1 MLVVMLVGVVAMSAL
16 GARRALAGAADGM
29 WLMFAGAMCMAM
41 GVFLFLI
48 VLIVH
53 KTEANTHRV
62 HDVMIDLY
70 QTAEWI
76 KAPVRSI
83 AEDIKISDAAR
94 SLAHREKEIAALRSA
109 IRDEL
114 SKGNWELAASLVRQ
128 IEERFGY
135 KDEAERLREDI
146 VETRKFVIETKIE
159 EALAQI
165 DLSMEGSDWPTAI
178 RESERLMNLF
188 PNDDRVRNLPAI
200 IEQRREK
207 HKRDLLREWDS
218 VVQRREVDRAVE
230 MLQKLDQYLTPEE
243 AGVVQASA
251 REILKDQLLNL
262 GMQFKLA
269 VADRRWRDA
278 LEVGVEI
285 IEERPNSKMAEE
297 VRQMIPKLRERAG
310 MTAEAV
316 VIDQRPG
323 HI

>member
-1 MLVVMLVGVVAMSAL
+1 MLIVMLVGVVAMAAF
-16 GARRALAGAADGM
+16 GAKRAIDGQSDGV
-29 WLMFAGAMCMAM
+29 WLMFAGAMSMVF
-41 GVFLFLI
+41 GVFLYLI
-48 VLIVH
+48 VLIAL
-53 KTEANTHRV
+53 KSEGNTHRV

-83 AEDIKISDAAR
+83 AEDVKISDAAR

-109 IRDEL
+109 IQDEL
-114 SKGNWELAASLVRQ
+114 SRGNWELAASLVRQ

-146 VETRKFVIETKIE
+146 LETRKFVIETKIE

-165 DLSMEGSDWPTAI
+165 DLSMEGSDWVTAR

-188 PNDDRVRNLPAI
+188 PNDERVRNLPAI
-200 IEQRREK
+200 LEQRMQK
-207 HKRDLLREWDS
+207 HKEDLLREWDA
-218 VVQRREVDRAVE
+218 VIQRREVDRAVE
-230 MLQKLDQYLTPEE
+230 MLKKLDMYLTPEE
-243 AGVVQASA
+243 ASAVQASA

-297 VRQMIPKLRERAG
+297 VRQMLPKLRERAG

-323 HI
+323 HV